1 MLKKIYSEPL
11 LHFLFLSLLIFV
23 AYDFL
28 NPRQDDQQVI
38 VVSEGRIAQINNSF
52 RDRWKR
58 EPLPKELQEV
68 IHAYAVNEMFI
79 REAKALSLD
88 VDDQVVDQRLRKK
101 MNYLLEDLADA
112 NRPTEEALKQFY
124 ANNSEKYR
132 LPAKY
137 SFQQVLLSSDRGEP
151 ALSELVVVQEQ
162 RIEQG
167 LAPQGDN
174 SMLPS
179 QLKQASTDQIARR
192 FGLVFVEPLADVATQ
207 QWSGPVT
214 SAFGQHFVFVT
225 EKQSSQ
231 IQAFERVKE
240 TVLSD
245 WQYDNNK
252 TFQRN
257 YEKRLLERY
266 TIVVQRAGAVV
277 TNAVTNVDKKS
288 DIAASTVPKSTSETT
303 SP

>member
-1 MLKKIYSEPL
+1 MLKKIFSEPL

-124 ANNSEKYR
+124 ANNSE
-132 LPAKY
+132 
-137 SFQQVLLSSDRGEP
+137 
-151 ALSELVVVQEQ
+151 
-162 RIEQG
+162 
-167 LAPQGDN
+167 N
-174 SMLPS
+174 
-179 QLKQASTDQIARR
+179 
-192 FGLVFVEPLADVATQ
+192 
-207 QWSGPVT
+207 
-214 SAFGQHFVFVT
+214 
-225 EKQSSQ
+225 
-231 IQAFERVKE
+231 
-240 TVLSD
+240 
-245 WQYDNNK
+245 
-252 TFQRN
+252 
-257 YEKRLLERY
+257 
-266 TIVVQRAGAVV
+266 
-277 TNAVTNVDKKS
+277 
-288 DIAASTVPKSTSETT
+288 
-303 SP
+303 

>member
-1 MLKKIYSEPL
+1 MLKKIFSEPL

-192 FGLVFVEPLADVATQ
+192 FGLVFVEPLADVA
-207 QWSGPVT
+207 
-214 SAFGQHFVFVT
+214 
-225 EKQSSQ
+225 KQ
-231 IQAFERVKE
+231 
-240 TVLSD
+240 
-245 WQYDNNK
+245 
-252 TFQRN
+252 
-257 YEKRLLERY
+257 
-266 TIVVQRAGAVV
+266 
-277 TNAVTNVDKKS
+277 
-288 DIAASTVPKSTSETT
+288 
-303 SP
+303 